1 MSFTNPGATLTGSVP
16 LTATATDGGSGVA
29 SVRFEYA
36 PAGTGVFTLIR
47 NDTSSPYTA
56 TFATAGLADGLYDLR
71 AVATDAAGNVQ
82 TVVHASRVIDNSVP
96 TVALVDPGAAL
107 SGALTLSATA
117 GDAASGIATVAF
129 AIKPSAGSVWTSL
142 GTDGTSPYQAA
153 LGTTSFSDGLYDLR
167 AVATD
172 NVGKTATSILTGRRI
187 DNTAPAVSLAN
198 PGSVLHGTVPLAAS
212 ASDGGSGIATVTF
225 EVAPAGSGSWTP
237 VGVAT
242 AAPYS
247 VNLDTS
253 ALADGAYD
261 LRAVARDRAGNQTA
275 STLAGRLVD
284 NTAPVT
290 SDDAP
295 SGWSNQAVTVSLS
308 ATDSGSG
315 VAWTQFSLDG
325 GAFQAGTQVVVA
337 APVDGSNDGIHVIA
351 YRSADL
357 AGNVEADRTATV
369 RIDTTSPIVSL
380 ADPGGLLRGGVTLDA
395 TASDAASGVTSVA
408 FEVSAA
414 GGNSWQA
421 IGADGTAPY
430 GTLFDTSSVD
440 DGAYDLRAV
449 ATDLAGNQAVSALVA
464 GVVVDNTAPVTS
476 DDAPSG
482 WSNQAV
488 TVSLSA
494 TDSGSGVAWT
504 QFSLDGGA
512 FQAGTQV
519 VVAAP
524 VDGSNDGI
532 HVIAYRSADLAGNV
546 EADRT
551 ATVRIDTTS
560 PIVSLADPGTPVAGI
575 LSLTASA
582 SDAGSGLAQVAFER
596 WAPGGW
602 QTIATD
608 SVAPY
613 AADFDT
619 TSVAD
624 GAYDFRAV
632 ATDAAGNQA
641 VSPVVAGVV
650 VDNSPPQT
658 TDDAP
663 AGWSNQPV
671 TVSLVAADAGS
682 GVAATAYSLD
692 GGPFQ
697 AGTQVVVGA
706 PADGSNDGIHTI
718 VYRSTDLLGNVES
731 DRTAT
736 VRIDATAPVVS
747 LGEPIGLLAAG
758 VALNASASDDSSGV
772 VSVEFQRTEAGES
785 DWQTIANDLEAPWET
800 QLDGVAPGSYDLRA
814 VASDAAGNKSASSL
828 VALDVGAGPTTGPLR
843 LRLLRARLVAQ
854 GGNPFL
860 SLRLQLSE
868 EAGLRATL
876 RDGRGHNL
884 RSWQLQ
890 GKAGTRTVL
899 LRLPVRYP
907 RDRRCTLI
915 VRASV
920 GGKSV
925 EQRLT
930 LQLR

>member
-1 MSFTNPGATLTGSVP
+1 MLKGAVTLTGNGTDAGSGVASVAFEISPAGLGSWTAVAADTAAPYTTSFDTTTVPDGLYDFRTIATDWAGNASTPAVRTARRIDNTVPSLAFTNPGATLTGSVP

-36 PAGTGVFTLIR
+36 PAGTAVFTLIR

-71 AVATDAAGNVQ
+71 AVATDAAGNAQ

-96 TVALVDPGAAL
+96 TVALVDPGTAL

-142 GTDGTSPYQAA
+142 GTDSTSPYQAA

-357 AGNVEADRTATV
+357 AGNVEVDRTATV
-369 RIDTTSPIVSL
+369 RIDTTSPLVSL

-414 GGNSWQA
+414 GGNNWQA

-440 DGAYDLRAV
+440 DGAYDLRAI

-524 VDGSNDGI
+524 VGGSNDGM

-560 PIVSLADPGTPVAGI
+560 PLVSLADPGTPVAGI

-582 SDAGSGLAQVAFER
+582 SDAGSASHRLRSSGGPRAAGRRSRQTAWPR
-596 WAPGGW
+596 MPPTSIRPRSQTAP
-602 QTIATD
+602 
-608 SVAPY
+608 
-613 AADFDT
+613 T
-619 TSVAD
+619 TS
-624 GAYDFRAV
+624 GPSPRTRRA
-632 ATDAAGNQA
+632 TR
-641 VSPVVAGVV
+641 
-650 VDNSPPQT
+650 
-658 TDDAP
+658 
-663 AGWSNQPV
+663 
-671 TVSLVAADAGS
+671 
-682 GVAATAYSLD
+682 
-692 GGPFQ
+692 
-697 AGTQVVVGA
+697 
-706 PADGSNDGIHTI
+706 
-718 VYRSTDLLGNVES
+718 RS
-731 DRTAT
+731 R
-736 VRIDATAPVVS
+736 R
-747 LGEPIGLLAAG
+747 
-758 VALNASASDDSSGV
+758 
-772 VSVEFQRTEAGES
+772 
-785 DWQTIANDLEAPWET
+785 W
-800 QLDGVAPGSYDLRA
+800 LRA
-814 VASDAAGNKSASSL
+814 SSSTTRPRRR
-828 VALDVGAGPTTGPLR
+828 PTTR
-843 LRLLRARLVAQ
+843 LR
-854 GGNPFL
+854 
-860 SLRLQLSE
+860 
-868 EAGLRATL
+868 AG
-876 RDGRGHNL
+876 
-884 RSWQLQ
+884 
-890 GKAGTRTVL
+890 RTS
-899 LRLPVRYP
+899 P
-907 RDRRCTLI
+907 
-915 VRASV
+915 
-920 GGKSV
+920 
-925 EQRLT
+925 
-930 LQLR
+930 